1 MDDHQECAVTGESY
15 VRLRGLPPSQR
26 VCQEPTRKEGAQRMK
41 TGPPKGSA
49 GTELT
54 VDNAALI
61 LSKDPNTHT
70 HTHTNSHFGGAG
82 DLPQPGI

>member
-1 MDDHQECAVTGESY
+1 MKIG
-15 VRLRGLPPSQR
+15 
-26 VCQEPTRKEGAQRMK
+26 PT
-41 TGPPKGSA
+41 KGSA

-70 HTHTNSHFGGAG
+70 HTNSHFGGAG

>member
-15 VRLRGLPPSQR
+15 VCLRGPPPSQH
-26 VCQEPTRKEGAQRMK
+26 VCQEPTKKQGAQRMK
-41 TGPPKGSA
+41 IGPTKGSA

-54 VDNAALI
+54 VDNTALT

-70 HTHTNSHFGGAG
+70 HTHPHTFP
-82 DLPQPGI
+82 L

>member
-15 VRLRGLPPSQR
+15 VHLRGLSPSQHE
-26 VCQEPTRKEGAQRMK
+26 CQELTRKEGAQRMK
-41 TGPPKGSA
+41 IGPTKGSA

-70 HTHTNSHFGGAG
+70 HTNSHFGGAG